1 MGIYD
6 RDYMRRSDGST
17 RQVPWRL
24 IAGCVVAVVL
34 LLLAASRYQRH
45 QRDAETETLVKGSLR
60 VNLNTAS
67 REELETIP
75 GIGPS
80 RAKSI
85 IDYRPY
91 RSVDDLRERQALGRK
106 LTEDVRPF
114 VKTEGPNEK
123 IKLQTK

>member
-6 RDYMRRSDGST
+6 RDYMRRSDGS
-17 RQVPWRL
+17 RRELPWRL
-24 IAGCVVAVVL
+24 IAGCVITIVL
-34 LLLAASRYQRH
+34 LLFAASRCQH
-45 QRDAETETLVKGSLR
+45 RDSEPETLVKGSLR
-60 VNLNTAS
+60 VNVNTAS
-67 REELETIP
+67 QEELETIP

-85 IDYRPY
+85 IDHRPY
-91 RSVDDLRERQALGRK
+91 ASVDDLRERKALGKK

-123 IKLQTK
+123 IKPAAK